1 MDLRHLNYFIVLA
14 EELHFGRAA
23 ERLHISQ
30 PPLTRMIKQIEDSFG
45 VSLFERTKRKVSL
58 TLAGEELLVQTRQM
72 ITQMETIKKRLKIIG
87 KGDSG
92 MLRIGYVG
100 ATMHSSLPKLIS
112 SFVAKYPDIYFNLDE
127 QPNLTLLHSLS
138 NGIIDIAF
146 VRSWLHPKNLEE
158 KLILKEPFVLV
169 VPQEHPLAK
178 CDHIEV
184 KDLQNETF
192 IMFSRDC
199 GPTIYDSFLALC
211 TKAGFVPDI
220 LHQATQF
227 NSVLRLVESGFGI
240 SLLPVSIAQGYSL
253 KLKFVPIVN
262 CDESIPLIMLYRK
275 DSPNPSLKHLINHFN
290 N

>member
-30 PPLTRMIKQIEDSFG
+30 PPLSRMIKQIEDNFG

-58 TLAGEELLVQTRQM
+58 TLAGEELLVQTKQM
-72 ITQMETIKKRLKIIG
+72 IAQMETVKKRLKIIG

-112 SFVAKYPDIYFNLDE
+112 SFITKYPDIYFNLDE
-127 QPNLTLLHSLS
+127 QPNQTLLHSLS

-146 VRSWLHPKNLEE
+146 VRTWLHPKNLEE
-158 KLILKEPFVLV
+158 KLILKEPFVLA
-169 VPQEHPLAK
+169 VPQGHPFAK
-178 CDHIEV
+178 CDQIEI

-192 IMFSRDC
+192 IIFSRDC
-199 GPTIYDSFLALC
+199 GPTIYDAFLALC
-211 TKAGFVPDI
+211 AKAGFVPDI

-240 SLLPVSIAQGYSL
+240 SMLPASIALGYSL

-262 CDESIPLIMLYRK
+262 CDESVPLIMLYRK
-275 DSPNPSLKHLINHFN
+275 DNPNQSLKHLINHFN